1 MNCSDPERLGATGGN
16 WEGVGETAAYWE
28 GLEGNW
34 EGPGGQLG
42 PTGPYWDPQTY
53 AEMDPTT
60 AALEKEHEAVS
71 VTPKTTSF
79 PPKSPLPK
87 HPPPREEVGGD
98 PQQ

>member
-1 MNCSDPERLGATGGN
+1 MTGRDWGQLGGSGRD
-16 WEGVGETAAYWE
+16 WGILGET
-28 GLEGNW
+28 GGNW